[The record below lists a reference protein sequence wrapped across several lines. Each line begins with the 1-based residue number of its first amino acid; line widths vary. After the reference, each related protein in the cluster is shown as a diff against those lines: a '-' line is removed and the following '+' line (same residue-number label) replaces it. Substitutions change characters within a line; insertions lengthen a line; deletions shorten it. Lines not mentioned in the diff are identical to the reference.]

1 MCINY
6 SNLNDLSWG
15 DIIERSHKIIS
26 FFDLAGH
33 ERYYKTTISG
43 LTGTMPDYCILVIDA
58 QTGVTKY
65 NSLFI
70 IITNIIVIIII
81 VIIFDTLFLMML
93 RLYLRIM
100 PFP

>member
-65 NSLFI
+65 NFLFFSLS
-70 IITNIIVIIII
+70 
-81 VIIFDTLFLMML
+81 
-93 RLYLRIM
+93 
-100 PFP
+100 